1 MKVLAIVLLVA
12 GVLALIYGGFS
23 YTRDTHE
30 ARVGPVSVS
39 VTEKKQVNV
48 PVWAGV
54 ALVVAG
60 GGLLL
65 SARKR

>member
-54 ALVVAG
+54 ALVVVG